1 MGVAWAKEFI
11 EGKRKKNPKNQ
22 NNNNKIMKAENLNA
36 ETDH

>member
-1 MGVAWAKEFI
+1 MDVAWAEEFI
-11 EGKRKKNPKNQ
+11 EGKKNPKNQ